1 MSIDYVRILPYTQQQ
16 AEECPTYTYG
26 YLRIR
31 PRQDMT
37 SPNDASRSNSRL
49 TDGSRRSS
57 FGSTTSNAAEV
68 SVFCITHHYI
78 VVGDWKFCVAF
89 HHALSLPV
97 QHLLSP
103 VESPEGDLY
112 QVRVLLFIILQHE
125 RDAHIDTTCVYVS
138 LCAQALPSLSP
149 FFNMHISCIYKV
161 VDFML
166 RMSVI
171 SSMVSQGR
179 QEYQQ
184 RTL

>member
-1 MSIDYVRILPYTQQQ
+1 MVVRAWIVVGKWTEEADHWRGCLTGTLSWQGWPQSEDPAGAADGVIFQWPRGVGVSINYVRILPYTQQQ
-16 AEECPTYTYG
+16 AEECSSYTYG

-89 HHALSLPV
+89 HHALHYLCSTCCRLWSLLTV
-97 QHLLSP
+97 
-103 VESPEGDLY
+103 
-112 QVRVLLFIILQHE
+112 
-125 RDAHIDTTCVYVS
+125 TCTRY
-138 LCAQALPSLSP
+138 
-149 FFNMHISCIYKV
+149 
-161 VDFML
+161 
-166 RMSVI
+166 
-171 SSMVSQGR
+171 
-179 QEYQQ
+179 EYCCS
-184 RTL
+184 